1 MTLHAAITRL
11 LVIASASL
19 AWGQSTTFNATFATA
34 PPMGV
39 NQFQLQEAV
48 SVLMSAG
55 NVYYDESMNC
65 VPLQAYEI
73 TDQNGNPL
81 GPYLMTTSE
90 TDSYVL
96 DVTSLI
102 SGAGVKP
109 FYRSQE
115 LTDATDRAWR
125 LDYYKPD
132 AQSGQ
137 LWTTVMSGPI
147 TPLAN
152 GDYEL
157 SVDLG
162 LRWSEEGDNLNRLGQ
177 GQFSHIALAIGDFR
191 SFNLKI
197 LSPGSALLT
206 ANVITAN
213 PTPSPTAAP
222 STSEPTTAG
231 PTPAP
236 TDTTSAPS
244 SGAPTGQPVPTPTMA
259 PHTPWPTV
267 EDGGSDSS
275 TVNPVVVTTSTQSST
290 DDDAIDRQTQTATA
304 TPNDRFWGEKGGKGG
319 GKGSGKGE
327 SGCWMV
333 TDKKGKAH
341 MKGGKGCKGLGH
353 QSVAV
358 TTEAYETGGLLV
370 GATAAVFLMAG
381 WMLVAHRQRQ
391 LTEGY
396 EPVDPTESFEKPPA
410 PTLPTAFAAFG
421 TFSQEELKDMAATMR
436 LPPTQDELVSSD
448 GRPAI
453 N

>member
-1 MTLHAAITRL
+1 
-11 LVIASASL
+11 
-19 AWGQSTTFNATFATA
+19 
-34 PPMGV
+34 
-39 NQFQLQEAV
+39 
-48 SVLMSAG
+48 MSAG

-102 SGAGVKP
+102 AGAGVKP
-109 FYRSQE
+109 FFRSQE

-213 PTPSPTAAP
+213 PTPSPTAEPTTAEP
-222 STSEPTTAG
+222 TTSEPTSA
-231 PTPAP
+231 
-236 TDTTSAPS
+236 TTSAPS
-244 SGAPTGQPVPTPTMA
+244 SGAPTGQPVPMPTFA
-259 PHTPWPTV
+259 PHTPWPT
-267 EDGGSDSS
+267 EADGSDS

-290 DDDAIDRQTQTATA
+290 TDDAIGRQTQTATA
-304 TPNDRFWGEKGGKGG
+304 NPDNRFWGEKGGKGG
-319 GKGSGKGE
+319 GKGHGKGSGKGE
-327 SGCWMV
+327 SGCFMV
-333 TDKKGKAH
+333 TDKTGKAH

-381 WMLVAHRQRQ
+381 WALVAHRQRQ

-421 TFSQEELKDMAATMR
+421 TFSPEELKNMAATMR
-436 LPPTQDELVSSD
+436 LPPTQDELVSGD

>member
-1 MTLHAAITRL
+1 
-11 LVIASASL
+11 
-19 AWGQSTTFNATFATA
+19 
-34 PPMGV
+34 
-39 NQFQLQEAV
+39 
-48 SVLMSAG
+48 MSAG
-55 NVYYDESMNC
+55 NVYYDESLNC

-102 SGAGVKP
+102 AGAGVKP

-132 AQSGQ
+132 AQTGT

-147 TPLAN
+147 TALAN

-197 LSPGSALLT
+197 LTPGSALLT

-213 PTPSPTAAP
+213 PTPAPTPAP
-222 STSEPTTAG
+222 ATSEPTSPAPTTAPTTAPATG
-231 PTPAP
+231 EPTAQPTSPDPTPAP
-236 TDTTSAPS
+236 STPYPTPGSPDGSLPSTTPAAVTAPTTTGAATTTASGTAVDRVQDTTAV
-244 SGAPTGQPVPTPTMA
+244 PVNR
-259 PHTPWPTV
+259 
-267 EDGGSDSS
+267 DL
-275 TVNPVVVTTSTQSST
+275 
-290 DDDAIDRQTQTATA
+290 
-304 TPNDRFWGEKGGKGG
+304 WGHKGKG
-319 GKGSGKGE
+319 KGKGE
-327 SGCWMV
+327 SGCWYE
-333 TDKKGKAH
+333 TDKKGKSH
-341 MKGGKGCKGLGH
+341 MKGKGCTGKGK
-353 QSVAV
+353 QSASD
-358 TTEAYETGGLLV
+358 TSDAFEKGGLLV
-370 GATAAVFLMAG
+370 GATAGIFLMAG
-381 WMLVAHRQRQ
+381 WMLVAYRQNQ
-391 LTEGY
+391 QTEGY

-421 TFSQEELKDMAATMR
+421 TFSPQELKDMAATMR
-436 LPPTQDELVSSD
+436 LPPSPGELEL
-448 GRPAI
+448 A
-453 N
+453 